1 MATILYVDDDPTIGL
16 LLEDTLLRSGHRAI
30 GARNVPQALQAL
42 SHGEI
47 ELIISDFKMPGMT
60 GLEFLGLLKE
70 EAYDIPLIMVT
81 GYASIEHAVLAIK
94 AGAADYITKPVR
106 PEQLEHAVAKAL
118 QVARLR
124 KENDVLR
131 QEVMALRNERQI
143 IGESGVMRRLL
154 QTVATAAP
162 TRATMLLQGESGT
175 GKELVAR
182 ALHDQSERADGPF
195 IKLNCAAL
203 PEGLVE
209 SALFGHERGAFTGA
223 IKRVAGAFERAH
235 GGTLLLDEI
244 SEMRLD
250 LQAKLLRVLQEQ
262 EFERVGGTSPIKVD
276 VRIVA
281 TTNRDLA
288 AEAEAGRFRRD
299 LFFRLSV
306 IPIQIPPLRDRAED
320 IPLLAYR
327 FCSACRKRREERV
340 RGDFPRRACPSS
352 ATRLARERPRASTR
366 RGARRHPRERAHAHA
381 GALRGA
387 AFRPYPAGGE
397 HPRVEPSRRAAPDKR
412 PCDEGFPGGGA
423 EFLRP
428 QRGGIAAHREGARGH
443 RRQSHSSGRIAGP
456 QRAHPSQ
463 QAEHPSQELRP
474 ADCSRQKLP
483 EGNFFLA
490 NCRSSMVAVIRAR
503 RRERGA
509 QVLFLLCVRRPLPT
523 REMALPS
530 GNLEARRVEHG
541 LPLQPRTL
549 SAGHSPASLSGS
561 RGLPRCLSSLRSLAA
576 PMARKALR
584 H

>member
-16 LLEDTLLRSGHRAI
+16 LLEDTLLRAGHKAI

-60 GLEFLGLLKE
+60 GLELLGLLKE

-81 GYASIEHAVLAIK
+81 GYASIEHAVQAIK
-94 AGAADYITKPVR
+94 SGAADYITKPVR

-118 QVARLR
+118 KVARLR

-162 TRATMLLQGESGT
+162 TRATVLLQGESGT

-182 ALHDQSERADGPF
+182 AIHDQSERSDGAF

-223 IKRVAGAFERAH
+223 IKRVPGAFERAN

-262 EFERVGGTSPIKVD
+262 EFESVAGTSPIKVD
-276 VRIVA
+276 VRIIA

-288 AEAEAGRFRRD
+288 AEAAAGNFRQD
-299 LFFRLSV
+299 LYYRLSV
-306 IPIQIPPLRDRAED
+306 IPVRLPALRERRED
-320 IPLLAYR
+320 VALLAYR
-327 FCSACRKRREERV
+327 FATHYAQEIGKEVSGISPDGLTLLQSYDWPGNVRELQHAV
-340 RGDFPRRACPSS
+340 
-352 ATRLARERPRASTR
+352 
-366 RGARRHPRERAHAHA
+366 ERAVI
-381 GALRGA
+381 LSN
-387 AFRPYPAGGE
+387 
-397 HPRVEPSRRAAPDKR
+397 EPSIPLYDF
-412 PCDEGFPGGGA
+412 DG
-423 EFLRP
+423 
-428 QRGGIAAHREGARGH
+428 QR
-443 RRQSHSSGRIAGP
+443 
-456 QRAHPSQ
+456 
-463 QAEHPSQELRP
+463 
-474 ADCSRQKLP
+474 
-483 EGNFFLA
+483 F
-490 NCRSSMVAVIRAR
+490 
-503 RRERGA
+503 
-509 QVLFLLCVRRPLPT
+509 
-523 REMALPS
+523 
-530 GNLEARRVEHG
+530 
-541 LPLQPRTL
+541 
-549 SAGHSPASLSGS
+549 
-561 RGLPRCLSSLRSLAA
+561 
-576 PMARKALR
+576 
-584 H
+584 

>member
-16 LLEDTLLRSGHRAI
+16 LLEDTLLRAGHRAV
-30 GARNVPQALQAL
+30 GARSVPQALQAL
-42 SHGEI
+42 SHGDI

-60 GLEFLGLLKE
+60 GLELLAHLRD

-81 GYASIEHAVLAIK
+81 GYASIEHAVQAIK

-106 PEQLEHAVAKAL
+106 PEQLEHAVTKAL
-118 QVARLR
+118 QVAHLR
-124 KENDVLR
+124 KENNVLR
-131 QEVMALRNERQI
+131 HEVMALRNERQI
-143 IGESGVMRRLL
+143 IGESTVMRRLL

-162 TRATMLLQGESGT
+162 TRATVLLQGESGT

-182 ALHDQSERADGPF
+182 AIHDQSERADGPF

-276 VRIVA
+276 VRIIA

-306 IPIQIPPLRDRAED
+306 IPIELPPLRERGDD

-327 FCSACRKRREERV
+327 FAAHCANETRKDLAGISPDALALLQRHDWPGNVRELQHAIERAVILASGPMLLPVHFDGQRFGLTQATTATRDPAATLRASHVMLNGHSSSDYERV
-340 RGDFPRRACPSS
+340 VLNSFDLNDAESRLIARALEV
-352 ATRLARERPRASTR
+352 TDGNRT
-366 RGARRHPRERAHAHA
+366 
-381 GALRGA
+381 
-387 AFRPYPAGGE
+387 
-397 HPRVEPSRRAAPDKR
+397 RAAELLGLNVR
-412 PCDEGFPGGGA
+412 T
-423 EFLRP
+423 LRN
-428 QRGGIAAHREGARGH
+428 
-443 RRQSHSSGRIAGP
+443 
-456 QRAHPSQ
+456 
-463 QAEHPSQELRP
+463 
-474 ADCSRQKLP
+474 KL
-483 EGNFFLA
+483 N
-490 NCRSSMVAVIRAR
+490 
-503 RRERGA
+503 
-509 QVLFLLCVRRPLPT
+509 
-523 REMALPS
+523 ALPKS
-530 GNLEARRVEHG
+530 
-541 LPLQPRTL
+541 
-549 SAGHSPASLSGS
+549 
-561 RGLPRCLSSLRSLAA
+561 
-576 PMARKALR
+576 
-584 H
+584 

>member
-16 LLEDTLLRSGHRAI
+16 LLEDTLLRAGHRAV

-42 SHGEI
+42 SHGDI

-60 GLEFLGLLKE
+60 GLELLAHLRD
-70 EAYDIPLIMVT
+70 EAFEIPLIMVT
-81 GYASIEHAVLAIK
+81 GYASIEHAVQAIK

-143 IGESGVMRRLL
+143 IGESPVMRRLL
-154 QTVATAAP
+154 QTIATAAP
-162 TRATMLLQGESGT
+162 TRATVLLQGESGT

-182 ALHDQSERADGPF
+182 ALHDQSDRSEGPF

-223 IKRVAGAFERAH
+223 FKRVAGAFERAH

-262 EFERVGGTSPIKVD
+262 EFERVGGSSPIKVD
-276 VRIVA
+276 VRIIA

-306 IPIQIPPLRDRAED
+306 IPIAIPPLRQRLDD

-327 FCSACRKRREERV
+327 FAAQTAQDTRKEFGGISPEALALLQRHDWPGNVRELQHAIERAVILASGPMLLPGHFDGQRFGMGALVPSRESAARSVTNGDHNGHSASQPALVLTSFDLSEAESQLIARALEVTDGNRTRAAELLGVNV
-340 RGDFPRRACPSS
+340 RTLRNKLN
-352 ATRLARERPRASTR
+352 ATRE
-366 RGARRHPRERAHAHA
+366 
-381 GALRGA
+381 
-387 AFRPYPAGGE
+387 
-397 HPRVEPSRRAAPDKR
+397 
-412 PCDEGFPGGGA
+412 
-423 EFLRP
+423 
-428 QRGGIAAHREGARGH
+428 
-443 RRQSHSSGRIAGP
+443 
-456 QRAHPSQ
+456 
-463 QAEHPSQELRP
+463 
-474 ADCSRQKLP
+474 
-483 EGNFFLA
+483 
-490 NCRSSMVAVIRAR
+490 
-503 RRERGA
+503 
-509 QVLFLLCVRRPLPT
+509 
-523 REMALPS
+523 
-530 GNLEARRVEHG
+530 
-541 LPLQPRTL
+541 
-549 SAGHSPASLSGS
+549 
-561 RGLPRCLSSLRSLAA
+561 
-576 PMARKALR
+576 
-584 H
+584 